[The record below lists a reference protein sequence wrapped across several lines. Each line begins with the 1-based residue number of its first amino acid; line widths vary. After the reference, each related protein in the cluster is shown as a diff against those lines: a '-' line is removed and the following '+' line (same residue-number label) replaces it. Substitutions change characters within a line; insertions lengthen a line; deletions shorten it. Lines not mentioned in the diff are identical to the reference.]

1 MSTTEQIFSMAEHG
15 FTLANI
21 FNEHNYGIVID
32 LIERDSARIAAI
44 SSSTFKRK
52 LNAYSCTGKSA
63 THFCLHMLKTALTY
77 NKPKTSVDNVDF
89 SMGKENTVAWYSDFN
104 KGNIRVYISLYD
116 NGINTYS
123 LARGLH
129 LVWNRWKLES
139 VSTVTIGDNPEIVSV
154 FDKNSPVTKE
164 TLFYSLQQ
172 VNPHLREHV
181 DELHFRSS
189 VKQMILNELC
199 NYSTW
204 TPAMEFLKH
213 FTGDYAGIE
222 TIFNDAKISERN
234 SISEQLARDDIK
246 TLSLMIIKF
255 INAIVKHPD
264 AKYISEQDYT
274 SLPKDRRPDRAIIY
288 NNGCG
293 LYYAYR
299 LSIGDVYYLQLDDL
313 KRVKAFYKGD
323 DNAPQLS
330 QLPVMKLQD
339 VVAVISSISAGETND

>member
-1 MSTTEQIFSMAEHG
+1 MATTEQIYAMAEHG
-15 FTLANI
+15 FTLTNI
-21 FNEHNYGIVID
+21 FNEHNYGIVLD
-32 LIERDSARIAAI
+32 LIGRDSARIATIDSAV
-44 SSSTFKRK
+44 FKRK
-52 LNAYSCTGKSA
+52 FNGYSCTGKSA
-63 THFCLHMLKTALTY
+63 THFILHMLKTALAY
-77 NKPKTSVDNVDF
+77 NKPKATADNVKF
-89 SMGKENTVAWYSDFN
+89 SVGKGNTVAWHTDFD
-104 KGNIRVYISLYD
+104 KGNIRVYISVYD
-116 NGINTYS
+116 DGEYIHN
-123 LARGLH
+123 LAHGLH
-129 LVWNRWKLES
+129 MEWSRWKLVS
-139 VSTVTIGDNPEIVSV
+139 VSTVTIGDNPEMVSV
-154 FDKNSPVTKE
+154 FNKNSPITKE

-172 VNPHLREHV
+172 VNPHLREHI
-181 DELHFRSS
+181 DEARFLGS

-255 INAIVKHPD
+255 INAIVKYPD

-288 NNGCG
+288 NNGSG

-299 LSIGDVYYLQLDDL
+299 NLIGDFYYLKLDDL
-313 KRVKAFYKGD
+313 KQVQTFYKGD
-323 DNAPQLS
+323 DNIPLLS
-330 QLPVMKLQD
+330 QLPAMKLQE
-339 VVAVISSISAGETND
+339 VVAMISSISAGETND